1 MHLKKYVIITKLLT
15 HLVIYIIM
23 IRYDN
28 NDVLTGITKKDTV
41 LQSGQALEEKNKRQ
55 INHSMS

>member
-1 MHLKKYVIITKLLT
+1 MHLKKIRNYYKAVNTLGNL
-15 HLVIYIIM
+15 YM